1 MQINIT
7 QVQQLLVNLGQSVEV
22 DGIWGRQS
30 QSALDAELA
39 KYEKQAISDKVSD
52 NSFDDLVENTLGFW
66 ADIRHFTRTEFRC
79 PCPRCGGFPV
89 EPNESLVRI
98 ADSVREYFGKPMII
112 SSGVRC
118 QAHND
123 ELSGS
128 VSNSRHVQGKAVDFC
143 ISGMPSSIVK
153 VYIDQLVKARKLR
166 YCYCI
171 DNNFLHMD
179 VL

>member
-1 MQINIT
+1 MELNIK
-7 QVQQLLVNLGQSVEV
+7 QVQQFLVDLGHQIEV

-30 QSALDAELA
+30 QSALDAA
-39 KYEKQAISDKVSD
+39 IAQNHKQAISD
-52 NSFDDLVENTLGFW
+52 FW
-66 ADIRHFTRTEFRC
+66 ADIRHVPRIEWLC
-79 PCPRCGGFPV
+79 PCGRCGGFPV

-98 ADSVREYFGKPMII
+98 AESVREHFNKPMII

-143 ISGMPSSIVK
+143 IKDMPSSIVK
-153 VYIDQLVKARKLR
+153 VYIDQLVKAGKLR

>member
-1 MQINIT
+1 MEVKPE
-7 QVQQLLVNLGQSVEV
+7 QVQKLLVNLGHDIEV
-22 DGIWGRQS
+22 DNIWGNQS
-30 QSALDAELA
+30 QSAMDAEITA
-39 KYEKQAISDKVSD
+39 YDKKHG
-52 NSFDDLVENTLGFW
+52 NSFDNLIESALGFW
-66 ADIRHFTRTEFRC
+66 KDIKHFNRSEFRC
-79 PCPRCGGFPV
+79 PCGRCGGFLV

-98 ADSVREYFGKPMII
+98 ADSVREHFGKPMVI

-123 ELSGS
+123 ELPGS

-153 VYIDQLVKARKLR
+153 VYIDQLVKAGKLR

-171 DNNFLHMD
+171 DNSFLHMD